1 MKILINTPDLSLL
14 GGVAN
19 HFLGLRD
26 YWTEDVRYNVVGKRN
41 CVIAGN
47 GILWLPWDIFKFIV
61 KIIFFKPDVI
71 LLNPSLGPSALK
83 RDFLF
88 LNIAVLLNVK
98 VAVFIHG
105 FNLEYSQTVD
115 KKWLCEN
122 LNKASL
128 ILVLASSFREYLKS
142 WGVTSSIC
150 LTTTKVDDAL
160 VSDFDFNSRGTIL
173 GNILCVTRV
182 EKEKGVYESLDAF
195 HLLKQKYRDLTFT
208 LVGDG
213 KELPAVR
220 KYVQEKKIDGVTI
233 TGRLDGKDLINE
245 FQRAGFFFFTS
256 YGEGMPTCVLEA
268 MAFGLPVFTRK
279 VGGLVDFF
287 DERMGFITDSLK
299 PSDFA
304 NACEAY
310 LNNIEKYSI
319 TATFNY
325 QYAKRNFMASSV
337 AKSLEQIL
345 KKVV

>member
-1 MKILINTPDLSLL
+1 MKVLINIPCLKLL

-19 HFLGLRD
+19 HYLGLKCF
-26 YWTEDVRYNVVGKRN
+26 WTENVKYNIVGKRSERYPG
-41 CVIAGN
+41 VF
-47 GILWLPWDIFKFIV
+47 WLPWDILKFV
-61 KIIFFKPDVI
+61 VNIIFFKPDIV
-71 LLNPSLGPSALK
+71 LLNPSLGTSALK

-88 LNIAVLLNVK
+88 LNIAVLLKVK

-105 FNLEYSQTVD
+105 FNLEYSQIVD
-115 KKWLCEN
+115 KKWLCKN

-142 WGVTSSIC
+142 WGVTSPIC

-160 VSDFDFNSRGTIL
+160 VSEFDIKSRDKIL
-173 GNILCVTRV
+173 HNILCVTRI
-182 EKEKGVYESLDAF
+182 EKEKGVYESLEAF
-195 HLLKQKYRDLTFT
+195 HLLKQNNRDLTFT

-213 KELPAVR
+213 KELPNVR
-220 KYVQEKKIDGVTI
+220 KYVQDINLDGVTI
-233 TGRLDGKDLINE
+233 TGRLDGKELINE
-245 FQRAGFFFFTS
+245 FQNAGFFFFFTS

-268 MAFGLPVFTRK
+268 MAFGLPVFTRN

-310 LNNIEKYSI
+310 LNNIDKYSI

>member
-1 MKILINTPDLSLL
+1 MKILINIPSLKLL

-19 HFLGLRD
+19 HYLGLKCF
-26 YWTEDVRYNVVGKRN
+26 WTENVKYNIVGKRSERFSG
-41 CVIAGN
+41 VF
-47 GILWLPWDIFKFIV
+47 WLPWDLLKFII

-105 FNLEYSQTVD
+105 FNLEYSQNVD
-115 KKWLCEN
+115 KKWLCKN

-142 WGVTSSIC
+142 WGVTPSIC

-160 VSDFDFNSRGTIL
+160 VSDFDINSRVTIL
-173 GNILCVTRV
+173 GNILCVTRI
-182 EKEKGVYESLDAF
+182 EKEKGVYESLEAF

-213 KELPAVR
+213 NELPAVR

-233 TGRLDGKDLINE
+233 TGRLDGNELIKE
-245 FQRAGFFFFTS
+245 FQKAGFFFFTS

-287 DERMGFITDSLK
+287 DGRMGFITDSLK

-310 LNNIEKYSI
+310 LNNIEKYSL

-325 QYAKRNFMASSV
+325 QYANKHFMASSV
-337 AKSLEQIL
+337 AKSLEKIL
-345 KKVV
+345 RKVV